1 MKRESTMQKKN
12 GSFDELSAFA
22 AEMKA
27 MSDAH
32 NAGDIDVVMP
42 EEKFEGI
49 YRTMAKGVN
58 DMVNGHITVKK
69 KAMACV
75 AEFAKGNYD
84 AELEKFPGKKVFINE
99 NIERLRANVKAFIAD
114 MERMSRE
121 HNAGDIDVV
130 IPEDKFEGAYRTM
143 AKGVNDMVH
152 GHIAVKK
159 KAMACISEFS
169 KGNLEAE
176 LEKFPGKKAFINEN
190 IERLRTAVK
199 ALITDAD
206 LLVKAAV
213 EGKLATRADASKH
226 QGDYRKIVQGV
237 NDTLDAVIGP
247 LNVAAKYVDEISK
260 GNIPAK
266 ITDTY
271 KGDFNEIKNNLNMC
285 IDAVNGLVADA
296 NLLSKAAVEGKLAT
310 RADASKHQGDYRK
323 IVQGVDDCLDAVIGP
338 LNVAAKYVDEISK
351 GNIPAKITDTYKGD
365 FNEIKNNL
373 NACVNAV
380 NALVADANLLSKAA
394 VEGKLATRADASKH
408 QGDYRKIV
416 QGVNDTLDAVIGP
429 LNVAAKYVDE
439 ISKGNIP
446 AKITDT
452 YKGDFNE
459 IKNNLNMC
467 IDAVNGLV
475 ADANLLSKA
484 AVEGKLATRADA
496 SKHQGDYRK
505 IVQGVDDCLDAVI
518 GPLNVAAKYVDE
530 ISKGNI
536 PAKITDT
543 YKGDFNEI
551 KNNLNAC
558 VNAVN
563 ALVADANLLSKAAVE
578 GKLATRADA
587 SKHQGDY
594 RKIVQ
599 GVDDCLDAVIGPL
612 NVSAKYVDEIS
623 KGNIP
628 AKITDTYKGD
638 FNEIKNN
645 LNMCIDAVNALVAE
659 AGTLVKAAGEGKLAT
674 RADATKHQGDYR
686 KIVEGINEMLDAI
699 LLPIGEGNRILAQIS
714 NGKIDEL
721 IAQTYKG
728 DHEKMK
734 LAVNTVATVL
744 QGLQKE
750 LGRLTE
756 ASREGLLSERGK
768 PDQFQG
774 AYAGIVKGVNEMLDA
789 ILLPIGEG
797 NRILAQISSGKIDE
811 LIAQT
816 YKGDHEKMKQAVNK
830 VAAVVQGL
838 QKELGRLTEASR
850 EGLLSER
857 GKPNQFQG
865 AYAGIVKGVNDMLD
879 AILLPIGEGNRILAQ
894 VSKGKID
901 ELIAQTYKGDH
912 EKMKQAINNV
922 ATALQSMT
930 GDVNVLVKAS
940 TEGRLATR
948 ADASK
953 HQGEFGKIV
962 QGVNEILDLV
972 IAPVLEAGG
981 VLQKV
986 AGGDLTA
993 HVQGNYQGD
1002 HARIKDDI
1010 NVMADKL
1017 SESMGQI
1024 SHNAQT
1030 LASSSEEL
1038 SAVSAQMSSNAE
1050 ETSSQANVV
1059 SAASEQV
1066 SKNIQTVATATEEM
1080 SASIKE
1086 IAKSATE
1093 AAKIATSAV
1102 RTAESTNATVGKLGE
1117 SSAEIGQVIKVI
1129 TSIAQQTNLLALNA
1143 TIEAARAG
1151 EAGKGFAV
1159 VANEVKELA
1168 KETAKAT
1175 EDISRK
1181 IEAIQGDTKGAVEAI
1196 GQITTIINQL
1206 NDISNTIA
1214 SAVEE
1219 QTATTNEI
1227 TRNVGEAAKGS
1238 SQIVENIVSVATA
1251 AKSTTEGATNTQT
1264 AAQELARM
1272 AAELQRLV
1280 GQFKFDEAGSG
1291 AATSE
1296 VRPAAKQV
1304 REAQLASRAKAPSG
1318 VTTRLQ

>member
-1 MKRESTMQKKN
+1 MKKEPALQKKN
-12 GSFDELSAFA
+12 SGFDELSAFA

-32 NAGDIDVVMP
+32 NAGDIDVQMP
-42 EEKFEGI
+42 EEKFEGT
-49 YRTMAKGVN
+49 YKTMAKGVN
-58 DMVNGHITVKK
+58 DMVQGHIT
-69 KAMACV
+69 
-75 AEFAKGNYD
+75 
-84 AELEKFPGKKVFINE
+84 
-99 NIERLRANVKAFIAD
+99 
-114 MERMSRE
+114 
-121 HNAGDIDVV
+121 
-130 IPEDKFEGAYRTM
+130 
-143 AKGVNDMVH
+143 
-152 GHIAVKK
+152 VKK

-190 IERLRTAVK
+190 IERLRAAVK

-226 QGDYRKIVQGV
+226 QGDFRKIVQGV
-237 NDTLDAVIGP
+237 NETLDAVIGP
-247 LNVAAKYVDEISK
+247 LTVSAKYVDQISK
-260 GNIPAK
+260 G
-266 ITDTY
+266 D
-271 KGDFNEIKNNLNMC
+271 
-285 IDAVNGLVADA
+285 
-296 NLLSKAAVEGKLAT
+296 
-310 RADASKHQGDYRK
+310 
-323 IVQGVDDCLDAVIGP
+323 
-338 LNVAAKYVDEISK
+338 
-351 GNIPAKITDTYKGD
+351 IPAKITDTYKGD

-373 NACVNAV
+373 NACIDAV
-380 NALVADANLLSKAA
+380 NAMAADTNMLIKASL
-394 VEGKLATRADASKH
+394 EGKLATRADATKH

-416 QGVNDTLDAVIGP
+416 QGVNEMLDAVIGP
-429 LNVAAKYVDE
+429 LTVSAKYVDQ
-439 ISKGNIP
+439 ISKGDIP

-452 YKGDFNE
+452 
-459 IKNNLNMC
+459 C
-467 IDAVNGLV
+467 
-475 ADANLLSKA
+475 
-484 AVEGKLATRADA
+484 
-496 SKHQGDYRK
+496 
-505 IVQGVDDCLDAVI
+505 
-518 GPLNVAAKYVDE
+518 
-530 ISKGNI
+530 
-536 PAKITDT
+536 
-543 YKGDFNEI
+543 KGDFNEI

-558 VNAVN
+558 
-563 ALVADANLLSKAAVE
+563 
-578 GKLATRADA
+578 
-587 SKHQGDY
+587 
-594 RKIVQ
+594 
-599 GVDDCLDAVIGPL
+599 
-612 NVSAKYVDEIS
+612 
-623 KGNIP
+623 
-628 AKITDTYKGD
+628 
-638 FNEIKNN
+638 
-645 LNMCIDAVNALVAE
+645 IDAVNALVAE
-659 AGTLVKAAGEGKLAT
+659 AGMLVKASGEGKLAT

-686 KIVEGINEMLDAI
+686 KLVEGINEMLDAI
-699 LLPIGEGNRILAQIS
+699 LLPIGEGNRILAQVS

-734 LAVNTVATVL
+734 QAINNVATVV
-744 QGLQKE
+744 QSLQKE

-756 ASREGLLSERGK
+756 ASRDGQLSERGK

-797 NRILAQISSGKIDE
+797 NRILALISSGKIDE

-816 YKGDHEKMKQAVNK
+816 YKGDHEKMKQAVN
-830 VAAVVQGL
+830 
-838 QKELGRLTEASR
+838 
-850 EGLLSER
+850 
-857 GKPNQFQG
+857 
-865 AYAGIVKGVNDMLD
+865 
-879 AILLPIGEGNRILAQ
+879 
-894 VSKGKID
+894 
-901 ELIAQTYKGDH
+901 
-912 EKMKQAINNV
+912 NV
-922 ATALQSMT
+922 AVALQNMAS
-930 GDVNVLVKAS
+930 DVNALSKAS
-940 TEGRLATR
+940 MEGKLSTR

-953 HQGEFGKIV
+953 HQGEFRKIV

-972 IAPVLEAGG
+972 IAPVQEAGG
-981 VLQKV
+981 ILQKV
-986 AGGDLTA
+986 AAGDLTA
-993 HVQGNYQGD
+993 HVLGNYQGD

-1017 SESMGQI
+1017 SESMGKI
-1024 SHNAQT
+1024 SNNAQT

-1093 AAKIATSAV
+1093 AAKIATAAV
-1102 RTAESTNATVGKLGE
+1102 RTAETTNATVGKLGE

-1181 IEAIQGDTKGAVEAI
+1181 IEAIQGDTKGAVDAI

-1280 GQFKFDEAGSG
+1280 GQFQFGEAGSG
-1291 AATSE
+1291 AGSAQVRAT
-1296 VRPAAKQV
+1296 PKQV
-1304 REAQLASRAKAPSG
+1304 REAQLASRAKPQSG
-1318 VTTRLQ
+1318 VSTRLQ